1 MGEGELAGVIDG
13 GGVGLVVAEE
23 EGGDFTEL
31 IGVAREPAGVGEGDA
46 VDGAVAAYAG
56 EAGQKGIAGYLA
68 GDGAAVQLEEDAMAG
83 DEAQVIWVWEAALD
97 DLEICDAG
105 GLDALAAG
113 AAIFVDDSDGGVKA
127 GGEEEG
133 GGVIAGGDVPL
144 ASADED
150 AGAIRERKGEIPLGR
165 LDGVGSGDE
174 ADMAAA
180 GGAVD
185 AGEVGS
191 AGDAAAGDP
200 ANLPEEAEVGGGGE
214 ELGDLVKAA
223 FLEGDGDLSSTGFQ
237 LAKGLEAML
246 EVAAQDEEDGALRG
260 GDAGGIAVEGAAGAG
275 GVGVVVE
282 GRVR

>member
-1 MGEGELAGVIDG
+1 
-13 GGVGLVVAEE
+13 
-23 EGGDFTEL
+23 
-31 IGVAREPAGVGEGDA
+31 
-46 VDGAVAAYAG
+46 
-56 EAGQKGIAGYLA
+56 
-68 GDGAAVQLEEDAMAG
+68 MAG

-97 DLEICDAG
+97 DLEVCDAG
-105 GLDALAAG
+105 GFDAFSAG
-113 AAIFVDDSDGGVKA
+113 AAIFVDDGDGGVKA

-133 GGVIAGGDVPL
+133 GGVIARGDVPL

-150 AGAIRERKGEIPLGR
+150 AGAIRERKGEVPLGR

-191 AGDAAAGDP
+191 AGDAATGDP

-237 LAKGLEAML
+237 LAKGLEAMH